1 MSNALANVYS
11 FGNKLR
17 NNLKALLTDPVNHLA
32 SQANIW
38 AADMNRALDSPATAY
53 RRAGGVMADDPST
66 VAAANR
72 EQERMTAALMGTAP
86 GFVGMTAWHGS
97 PHKFD
102 RFDSSKIGTGEGAQ
116 AYGHGLYLAE
126 NQGVAD
132 SYRRTLTAGVPDV
145 YVNGRRLSGGAL
157 NTAANQLAETKDV
170 ITRDDLRR
178 HLTDRLADAIDS
190 TSPYAAA
197 HAKELREALKKLQGA
212 KEVRVDFDGAGGAL
226 YKVDLPDEMVAR
238 MLDWDKPLSQQS
250 PEVMAALQNSGVLES
265 AIKQGG
271 FYPQDVTSGL
281 MEGRHIFPAKRSPKG
296 PEEALRAAGI
306 PGIRYLDEGSRN
318 TALLP
323 HFDVVRKSDGA
334 TVMQVIEGG
343 EKRPDIAKLTAS
355 GEFELRGPVDKR
367 TRNFVIFPGE
377 ENALRILER
386 NGMTLADMAGQSGKI
401 DSRLLAALG
410 LGSAAAVAGNSLL
423 NSGKKK
429 MEDAKKARQQAIE
442 KAEEK

>member
-126 NQGVAD
+126 SPKTAEAYRQALSTWKTTLNGQPLTPDHPQFAAAMHIGAQG
-132 SYRRTLTAGVPDV
+132 YE
-145 YVNGRRLSGGAL
+145 GAL
-157 NTAANQLAETKDV
+157 KQ
-170 ITRDDLRR
+170 
-178 HLTDRLADAIDS
+178 
-190 TSPYAAA
+190 
-197 HAKELREALKKLQGA
+197 AKEAKRLGFLTPEFADQEIAKIVALKDA
-212 KEVRVDFDGAGGAL
+212 KITAVKDGHV
-226 YKVDLPDEMVAR
+226 YKVDLPDEMIAR
-238 MLDWDKPLSQQS
+238 MLDWDKPLSQQ
-250 PEVMAALQNSGVLES
+250 PGMVQKVFDNSWQHSLYRKRS
-265 AIKQGG
+265 D
-271 FYPQDVTSGL
+271 QDVGQFTGADLVNAFGADSHS
-281 MEGRHIFPAKRSPKG
+281 R
-296 PEEALRAAGI
+296 ALFADDLRKAGI
-306 PGIRYLDEGSRN
+306 PGIRYLDGGSRG
-318 TALLP
+318 T
-323 HFDVVRKSDGA
+323 G
-334 TVMQVIEGG
+334 
-343 EKRPDIAKLTAS
+343 S
-355 GEFELRGPVDKR
+355 G
-367 TRNFVIFPGE
+367 TSNFVIFPGE

>member
-32 SQANIW
+32 SQGNIW

-97 PHKFD
+97 PHRFD
-102 RFDSSKIGTGEGAQ
+102 RFDSRKIGTGEGAQ

-126 NQGVAD
+126 
-132 SYRRTLTAGVPDV
+132 SPDV
-145 YVNGRRLSGGAL
+145 AMKYQPRDPKLESKIMQRYSAAEKQMNYPAMQVFEDFGLNRTPEEVLSSINKAGYSAKDL
-157 NTAANQLAETKDV
+157 KAAMDAYKVSLKEYANQ
-170 ITRDDLRR
+170 
-178 HLTDRLADAIDS
+178 
-190 TSPYAAA
+190 AA
-197 HAKELREALKKLQGA
+197 
-212 KEVRVDFDGAGGAL
+212 GAL
-226 YKVDLPDEMVAR
+226 YKVDLPDEMIAR
-238 MLDWDKPLSQQS
+238 MLDWDKPLSQQ
-250 PEVMAALQNSGVLES
+250 PEAVRKALDVLDDDS
-265 AIKQGG
+265 KKLLKG
-271 FYPQDVTSGL
+271 QD
-281 MEGRHIFPAKRSPKG
+281 PKG
-296 PEEALRAAGI
+296 AKLYELLASTDAFAGMGPLGVAASNHLRGAGV
-306 PGIRYLDEGSRN
+306 PGIRYLDGGSRD
-318 TALLP
+318 T
-323 HFDVVRKSDGA
+323 G
-334 TVMQVIEGG
+334 
-343 EKRPDIAKLTAS
+343 S
-355 GEFELRGPVDKR
+355 G
-367 TRNFVIFPGE
+367 TSNFVVFPGE

>member
-238 MLDWDKPLSQQS
+238 MLDWDKPLSQQA
-250 PEVMAALQNSGVLES
+250 PDVQKAIDALHKKNPRAYQQLVDAQLGGPVMDQATGRDMYRNLHESLIRSGKAKPAAVKEQ
-265 AIKQGG
+265 
-271 FYPQDVTSGL
+271 
-281 MEGRHIFPAKRSPKG
+281 
-296 PEEALRAAGI
+296 EAAELIRRAGI
-306 PGIRYLDEGSRN
+306 PGIRYLDQGSR
-318 TALLP
+318 
-323 HFDVVRKSDGA
+323 GA
-334 TVMQVIEGG
+334 G
-343 EKRPDIAKLTAS
+343 S
-355 GEFELRGPVDKR
+355 G
-367 TRNFVIFPGE
+367 TSNFVVFPGE

-410 LGSAAAVAGNSLL
+410 LGSAAAFAGNSLL

-429 MEDAKKARQQAIE
+429 MEDAKKARQQAID

>member
-97 PHKFD
+97 PHRFNK
-102 RFDSSKIGTGEGAQ
+102 FDSSKIGTGEGAQ

-126 NQGVAD
+126 
-132 SYRRTLTAGVPDV
+132 SPDV
-145 YVNGRRLSGGAL
+145 ARTYSADRAYVGASMSGKPLPINYDDPVWIAQKTIDELGDPIKARAHL
-157 NTAANQLAETKDV
+157 EMVSRTAAKHQSKET
-170 ITRDDLRR
+170 
-178 HLTDRLADAIDS
+178 ADAVRGAIDLLAS
-190 TSPYAAA
+190 GSVQP
-197 HAKELREALKKLQGA
+197 KGS
-212 KEVRVDFDGAGGAL
+212 L
-226 YKVDLPDEMVAR
+226 YKVDLPDEMIAR
-238 MLDWDKPLSQQS
+238 MLDWDKPLSQQ
-250 PEVMAALQNSGVLES
+250 ALIV
-265 AIKQGG
+265 
-271 FYPQDVTSGL
+271 D
-281 MEGRHIFPAKRSPKG
+281 
-296 PEEALRAAGI
+296 ALRKSEAAGIGGASAGWRGAPSGMWNRAVASPSKTGEWLYRDIANNDPRATVETLRQLGI

-334 TVMQVIEGG
+334 TVMQVIKGG

-367 TRNFVIFPGE
+367 TRNFVVFPGE

-401 DSRLLAALG
+401 DSRLIAALG
-410 LGSAAAVAGNSLL
+410 LGSAAAFAGNSLL

-429 MEDAKKARQQAIE
+429 MEDAKKARQQAIDR
-442 KAEEK
+442 AEEK

>member
-17 NNLKALLTDPVNHLA
+17 NNLKALLTDPANHLA

-97 PHKFD
+97 PHRFD

-116 AYGHGLYLAE
+116 VYGHGLYLAE
-126 NQGVAD
+126 SPAVGRSYQEALSSTGAAQRTVAQN
-132 SYRRTLTAGVPDV
+132 AGNLD
-145 YVNGRRLSGGAL
+145 
-157 NTAANQLAETKDV
+157 AALAEAQGSVAHYQALIANGGGGDP
-170 ITRDDLRR
+170 RR
-178 HLTDRLADAIDS
+178 AQGMLAIAQ
-190 TSPYAAA
+190 
-197 HAKELREALKKLQGA
+197 KKLDDIQRM
-212 KEVRVDFDGAGGAL
+212 KAGLPEETGFL

-238 MLDWDKPLSQQS
+238 MLDWDKPLSQQGAVG
-250 PEVMAALQNSGVLES
+250 EKLVRLYQNRAGENSGFRWMPPAASKFSGDDLVVDHLTGEEVYKDLLSRFYNRQKAS
-265 AIKQGG
+265 APVSFGG
-271 FYPQDVTSGL
+271 GIMDQ
-281 MEGRHIFPAKRSPKG
+281 AKGDPF
-296 PEEALRAAGI
+296 AANYLRRIGV
-306 PGIRYLDEGSRN
+306 PGIRYLDQGSRG
-318 TALLP
+318 T
-323 HFDVVRKSDGA
+323 G
-334 TVMQVIEGG
+334 
-343 EKRPDIAKLTAS
+343 S
-355 GEFELRGPVDKR
+355 G
-367 TRNFVIFPGE
+367 TSNFVIFPGE

-410 LGSAAAVAGNSLL
+410 LGSAAAVAGNALL

-429 MEDAKKARQQAIE
+429 MEDARKARQQAIE
-442 KAEEK
+442 KTEEK

>member
-1 MSNALANVYS
+1 MAQMSNALANVYS

-38 AADMNRALDSPATAY
+38 ATDMNRALDSPATAY

-126 NQGVAD
+126 SPEVAQQYAKTNPAVF
-132 SYRRTLTAGVPDV
+132 S
-145 YVNGRRLSGGAL
+145 
-157 NTAANQLAETKDV
+157 
-170 ITRDDLRR
+170 
-178 HLTDRLADAIDS
+178 ADGKSFFRIIGK
-190 TSPYAAA
+190 PK
-197 HAKELREALKKLQGA
+197 HEPQ
-212 KEVRVDFDGAGGAL
+212 V

-250 PEVMAALQNSGVLES
+250 PEVMAALQNSGVLER

-429 MEDAKKARQQAIE
+429 MEDAKKARQQAID